1 MAINVFHEVLFPSP
15 VMYGMSGGAQFN
27 TYQEQENDGGINRSP
42 NWDNELRRYNIDF
55 VSVDQSA
62 YNELNS
68 FFLAR
73 KGARAGF
80 RFLDYADYYVQN
92 QYIGAGDG
100 TTKIFQ
106 LKKIYNEHYVESD
119 ILTSSSS
126 VITFK
131 EVDSGLLTAG
141 NVIQLTNTPGGTD
154 DGYYTIQLVS
164 SSPIYPVSAVS
175 MASKTIT
182 LDADYSSEFY
192 RFQTITINGST
203 GNDGEYTVLE
213 VGLSAGNT
221 ILTVQETIPDATA
234 DGNVVANSKITVKPS
249 MTSTSGKVL
258 LFPNRDIKKP
268 SFAAHVF
275 PGDEWMSGVYLSV
288 NGVAKTENIDYYIN
302 YKTGEVYFP
311 TAPANNHRIVA
322 TKFEFHVPVSIT
334 GDWFESEYE
343 DFQFYTGTF
352 ELIEERLT

>member
-1 MAINVFHEVLFPSP
+1 M
-15 VMYGMSGGAQFN
+15 
-27 TYQEQENDGGINRSP
+27 
-42 NWDNELRRYNIDF
+42 RRYNIDF

-164 SSPIYPVSAVS
+164 PAQSVRGSDGIKDV
-175 MASKTIT
+175 T
-182 LDADYSSEFY
+182 LDGIFFRILSFSDDNHQ
-192 RFQTITINGST
+192 RINRMMDT
-203 GNDGEYTVLE
+203 QF
-213 VGLSAGNT
+213 GL
-221 ILTVQETIPDATA
+221 VRRY
-234 DGNVVANSKITVKPS
+234 NS
-249 MTSTSGKVL
+249 
-258 LFPNRDIKKP
+258 
-268 SFAAHVF
+268 
-275 PGDEWMSGVYLSV
+275 
-288 NGVAKTENIDYYIN
+288 
-302 YKTGEVYFP
+302 
-311 TAPANNHRIVA
+311 
-322 TKFEFHVPVSIT
+322 
-334 GDWFESEYE
+334 
-343 DFQFYTGTF
+343 
-352 ELIEERLT
+352 